1 MEAKKATLSKCTFNR
16 EWSGPKGMIYY
27 FTLEW
32 SNGDIGEMSTNRI
45 KMVDNEKIQTK
56 FVIGQE
62 QDYTV
67 EKKVNKR
74 SGETYLFFDKYKEP
88 YNPGSKYSGYSKQ
101 ADPGRQKRIIKSVA
115 LEQAILLKIQ
125 IHVDASIIEIAN
137 FFTKWVESTA
147 QGDESKAIAAQASLI
162 RSVLTV
168 TNAPEEKRQDYKD
181 LNKVIGLAMHYFNY
195 IMTEDE

>member
-1 MEAKKATLSKCTFNR
+1 MEAKKATLNSCTLNR

-32 SNGDIGEMSTNRI
+32 SNGDRGEMSTNRI
-45 KMVDNEKIQTK
+45 KMVGDEKIQTK

-88 YNPGSKYSGYSKQ
+88 YNPANKYSGTPRQ
-101 ADPGRQKRIIKSVA
+101 ADPGRQKRIIRSVS
-115 LEQAILLKIQ
+115 LEQAILLKIDV
-125 IHVDASIIEIAN
+125 HVEATIIEIAN
-137 FFTKWVESTA
+137 FFAAWVDNTS
-147 QGDESKAIAAQASLI
+147 QGDDTKAIAAQVGLKQA
-162 RSVLTV
+162 VLTV
-168 TNAPEEKRQDYKD
+168 THAPEEIRQDYKD
-181 LNKVIGLAMHYFNY
+181 LNKVIGLATYYFNY
-195 IMTEDE
+195 VMSENE

>member
-1 MEAKKATLSKCTFNR
+1 MEAKKATLNSCTFNR

-32 SNGDIGEMSTNRI
+32 SNGDRGEMSTNRI
-45 KMVDNEKIQTK
+45 KKVGDEKIQTK

-88 YNPGSKYSGYSKQ
+88 YNPANKYSGTPRQ
-101 ADPGRQKRIIKSVA
+101 ADPGRQKRIIRSVS
-115 LEQAILLKIQ
+115 LEQAILLKIDV
-125 IHVDASIIEIAN
+125 HVEATIIEIAN
-137 FFTKWVESTA
+137 FFAAWVDNTS
-147 QGDESKAIAAQASLI
+147 QGDDAKAIAAQVGLKQA
-162 RSVLTV
+162 VLTI
-168 TNAPEEKRQDYKD
+168 THAPKEIRQDYKD
-181 LNKVIGLAMHYFNY
+181 LNKVIGLATYYFNY
-195 IMTEDE
+195 VMSENE

>member
-88 YNPGSKYSGYSKQ
+88 YNPANKYSGTPRQ
-101 ADPGRQKRIIKSVA
+101 ADPGRQKRIIRSVS
-115 LEQAILLKIQ
+115 LEQAILLKIDV
-125 IHVDASIIEIAN
+125 HVEATIIEIAN
-137 FFTKWVESTA
+137 FFAAWVDNTS
-147 QGDESKAIAAQASLI
+147 QGDDTKAIAAQVGLKQA
-162 RSVLTV
+162 VLTV
-168 TNAPEEKRQDYKD
+168 THAPKEIRQDYKD
-181 LNKVIGLAMHYFNY
+181 LNKVIGLATYYFNY
-195 IMTEDE
+195 VMSENE